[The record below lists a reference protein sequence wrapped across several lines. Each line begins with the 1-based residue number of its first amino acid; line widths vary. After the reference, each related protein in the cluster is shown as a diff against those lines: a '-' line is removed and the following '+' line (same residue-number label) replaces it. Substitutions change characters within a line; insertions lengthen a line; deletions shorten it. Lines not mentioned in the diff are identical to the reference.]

1 MATITDEV
9 KLERFPHLYVKLDT
23 PKGRGV
29 FSTAPI
35 CKGTILD
42 ICPVLVLPPDEI
54 TRHIEHTTLNHYTY
68 NWPSHSSAKH
78 EDSKQPN
85 GQLEQSSR
93 EPRRTTTQAIVLGLG
108 SMFNHSRLHQNVAWQ
123 RDLERQVVVY
133 RALRDI
139 AADEELCISYGDR
152 LTFKDAEQDG
162 VCTDQ
167 ESEIEVLSRIELEP

>member
-1 MATITDEV
+1 
-9 KLERFPHLYVKLDT
+9 
-23 PKGRGV
+23 
-29 FSTAPI
+29 
-35 CKGTILD
+35 
-42 ICPVLVLPPDEI
+42 
-54 TRHIEHTTLNHYTY
+54 
-68 NWPSHSSAKH
+68 
-78 EDSKQPN
+78 
-85 GQLEQSSR
+85 
-93 EPRRTTTQAIVLGLG
+93 
-108 SMFNHSRLHQNVAWQ
+108 MFNHSRLHQNVAWQ